1 MELPN
6 KNSIIFVFMK
16 QKENKPQES
25 IDNISFDKLLFISK
39 IVKKENLFNDEC
51 ILIREDTD
59 TDAPLF
65 KYPLRIN
72 AYIFVV
78 CSKGTFELTCNLR
91 HYTVSPNTL
100 LIYEPG
106 NIIQLN
112 TFEPGEMAVVMLK
125 PEFLKKLNINIK
137 KIALNFQHFQ
147 ESFFT
152 QLSPDEC
159 SVLMDIHAVAEDTLK
174 GNRNNPFFQNMLL
187 SMINAFVYKALY
199 IIVQNFKPISDS
211 SPNPGRK
218 LFHFNK
224 FMHLLSLHYREHHSI
239 RYYASEMSLTPKY
252 LSLIIKEFSGK
263 LATQWIDEYVILEAK
278 NLIKYSEMSIQEIA
292 YTLHFSNQSFFG
304 KYFKKHTGFSPKEY
318 REQE

>member
-1 MELPN
+1 
-6 KNSIIFVFMK
+6 MK
-16 QKENKPQES
+16 EKENKLQES
-25 IDNISFDKLLFISK
+25 IDNISFNKLLSISK
-39 IVKKENLFNDEC
+39 IVKDENLFNDEC
-51 ILIREDTD
+51 ILIREITD

-78 CSKGTFELTCNLR
+78 CSKGRFKLTCNLQ
-91 HYTVSPNTL
+91 HYTVFSNTL

-112 TFEPGEMAVVMLK
+112 TFEPGEIAVIMLK
-125 PEFLKKLNINIK
+125 PEFLKKLNINTK
-137 KIALNFQHFQ
+137 KIALNFQYFK

-152 QLSPDEC
+152 QLSSDEC
-159 SVLMDIHAVAEDTLK
+159 SVLMDILTVAENSLK
-174 GNRNNPFFQNMLL
+174 GNRYNLFFQNIIL
-187 SMINAFVYKALY
+187 SIINTFVYKALY
-199 IIVQNFKPISDS
+199 IIAQNFKPESDS
-211 SPNPGRK
+211 NTNIGRK
-218 LFHFNK
+218 LFHFNR
-224 FMHLLSLHYREHHSI
+224 FMQLLSLNYMEHHSI
-239 RYYASEMSLTPKY
+239 RHYASAMCLTPKY
-252 LSLIIKEFSGK
+252 LSSIIKEFSGK

-292 YTLHFSNQSFFG
+292 YTLHFPNQSFFG

>member
-1 MELPN
+1 ME
-6 KNSIIFVFMK
+6 K
-16 QKENKPQES
+16 KENKLQKS
-25 IDNISFDKLLFISK
+25 IDNISFNKLLSISK

-51 ILIREDTD
+51 ILIKEDTD

-65 KYPLRIN
+65 KYPLRVN

-78 CSKGTFELTCNLR
+78 CSKGSFELTCNLR

-137 KIALNFQHFQ
+137 KIVLNFQYFQ

-152 QLSPDEC
+152 QLSTDEC
-159 SVLMDIHAVAEDTLK
+159 SVLMEILTVAENSLK
-174 GNRNNPFFQNMLL
+174 GNRDNPFFQNILL
-187 SMINAFVYKALY
+187 SIINAFVYKALY
-199 IIVQNFKPISDS
+199 IIAQNFKPASDS
-211 SPNPGRK
+211 NTNLERK
-218 LFHFNK
+218 LYHFNR
-224 FMHLLSLHYREHHSI
+224 FMQLLSLHYKEHHSI
-239 RYYASEMSLTPKY
+239 CYYASKMNLTPKY
-252 LSLIIKEFSGK
+252 LSSIIKELSGK

-278 NLIKYSEMSIQEIA
+278 NLIKYSEMSIQEIS

-304 KYFKKHTGFSPKEY
+304 KYFKKHTGFSPKKY